1 MFRKKVQAFDQYIPN
16 SNSWD
21 FLPAQV
27 KKILREAGF
36 QKTDF
41 NAFAVPKDVNSRL
54 LNHSYAILR
63 CKPTTNGFLTFH
75 HLEEIF
81 RAGVM
86 PTITKGVFELQLKHE
101 DHDLVKKD

>member
-1 MFRKKVQAFDQYIPN
+1 MFRKKVQAAFDKYIPN
-16 SNSWD
+16 SNSWE

-41 NAFAVPKDVNSRL
+41 DAFAVPKDVNSVL
-54 LNHSYAILR
+54 DKSYAILR
-63 CKPTTNGFLTFH
+63 CKPTSHGFLTFH